1 MMFFI
6 ESFCV
11 EKKHQR
17 RKQRK
22 KGKQQLLNY
31 LIENHD
37 MEEPGD
43 KKIANSATGP
53 AEATRIIKIY
63 EETIKKSLQNSWKA
77 ESIIKNMNFFKI
89 QRARANQI
97 KMILWTTTCFLLFLP
112 QPKLSFCFAV
122 RIFFLLW
129 ELIFRFEDFFGVVR
143 LVLLKIPP
151 SFVRTFS
158 PKQKFFVS
166 HAKSLW

>member
-1 MMFFI
+1 MFFI

-53 AEATRIIKIY
+53 AEATRSIKIY

-97 KMILWTTTCFLLFLP
+97 KMIL
-112 QPKLSFCFAV
+112 
-122 RIFFLLW
+122 
-129 ELIFRFEDFFGVVR
+129 
-143 LVLLKIPP
+143 
-151 SFVRTFS
+151 
-158 PKQKFFVS
+158 
-166 HAKSLW
+166 

>member
-1 MMFFI
+1 MFCYHKSKLKNDVFYRI
-6 ESFCV
+6 VLCR
-11 EKKHQR
+11 KKTS
-17 RKQRK
+17 KK
-22 KGKQQLLNY
+22 ETKEKGKQQLLNY

-97 KMILWTTTCFLLFLP
+97 KMIL
-112 QPKLSFCFAV
+112 
-122 RIFFLLW
+122 
-129 ELIFRFEDFFGVVR
+129 
-143 LVLLKIPP
+143 
-151 SFVRTFS
+151 
-158 PKQKFFVS
+158 
-166 HAKSLW
+166 

>member
-1 MMFFI
+1 MFFI

-37 MEEPGD
+37 MEEPED

-97 KMILWTTTCFLLFLP
+97 KMIL
-112 QPKLSFCFAV
+112 
-122 RIFFLLW
+122 
-129 ELIFRFEDFFGVVR
+129 
-143 LVLLKIPP
+143 
-151 SFVRTFS
+151 
-158 PKQKFFVS
+158 
-166 HAKSLW
+166 